1 MTVRDGEMVCVELVA
16 SDRDRGFQVVL
27 FLGSIR
33 YDALKRVYD
42 SRVSKKTLLNI
53 PKSFF
58 ADTFF
63 IQASLGSKMAQ
74 KMTFGFFGGSSQR
87 VEYVR
92 LRGPHDKG
100 HAEIAVSKPKG
111 FFY

>member
-1 MTVRDGEMVCVELVA
+1 
-16 SDRDRGFQVVL
+16 
-27 FLGSIR
+27 
-33 YDALKRVYD
+33 
-42 SRVSKKTLLNI
+42 
-53 PKSFF
+53 
-58 ADTFF
+58 
-63 IQASLGSKMAQ
+63 MAQ

-111 FFY
+111 CLTTVCWKLALRVDLKTRFLFLTGAGVSTPTSEPGFSMTDGWGDSESESDTEEFVFKHHVRYASLSLKIRRI

>member
-1 MTVRDGEMVCVELVA
+1 MT
-16 SDRDRGFQVVL
+16 
-27 FLGSIR
+27 
-33 YDALKRVYD
+33 Y
-42 SRVSKKTLLNI
+42 LLSYYLYI
-53 PKSFF
+53 C
-58 ADTFF
+58 
-63 IQASLGSKMAQ
+63 QASLGSKMAQ

-111 FFY
+111 FYFEQQNL